1 MLKLLCRKLL
11 AGISIALAAPLLTA
25 QDLWSAAAQLAAKIS
40 GRSAPGAV
48 SVIIVNRSSFANDAI
63 PILRSD
69 LLRELQARGW
79 RAKGAEGGGTS
90 INLTLSENFRNYV
103 WTAEILEGD
112 SRKLAILEL
121 PRPKSS
127 ATARG
132 EPVVLART
140 LLLSSD
146 EPLLDVALIEGRI
159 GEGTHL
165 LALTPAA
172 IELYQSQSSQWRLTE
187 TVKLGLDGRGSRD
200 LRGRLVVQQGSIF
213 DAYLPA
219 MHCNGVVTQTL
230 SFTCRNS
237 DDPWPV
243 NEDRRVLAFYAVSR
257 NYFTG
262 VLSGAGAQ
270 NGNTEPFY
278 SAAVLA
284 DRAIYSGVD
293 GQLRLGST
301 GQGSSVLA
309 AKLGSSITAVEGACM
324 PDLVLGSGTGDFDQP
339 DSITAYA
346 GSSAELRA
354 ASPPVP
360 FQGAVIGLN
369 ATPDHQQAIAVI
381 ESSFGSYEAY
391 LLSPR
396 CGP

>member
-11 AGISIALAAPLLTA
+11 VRMWIVLAAPLLTA
-25 QDLWSAAAQLAAKIS
+25 QDLGSAAAQLAAKIS

-165 LALTPAA
+165 VALTPAA